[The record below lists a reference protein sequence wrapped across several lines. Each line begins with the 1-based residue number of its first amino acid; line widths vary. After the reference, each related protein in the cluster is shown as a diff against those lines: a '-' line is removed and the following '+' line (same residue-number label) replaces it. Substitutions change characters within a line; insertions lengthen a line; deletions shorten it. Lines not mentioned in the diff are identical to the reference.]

1 MHFTLKTNPMK
12 RENLDEF
19 VRLYTPQTVT
29 TASRHGVAPTIK
41 PAQY

>member
-19 VRLYTPQTVT
+19 VRLYTHKPSRPQ
-29 TASRHGVAPTIK
+29 ADMRLR
-41 PAQY
+41 QR